1 MTTEQTSFETRLRR
15 RLTKG
20 IGIVAVLGA
29 VFLAGW
35 NLRTVAEAAPLPT
48 PNSTAST
55 VAAPP
60 PPPATAADR
69 TIGASRDSYADLVAQ
84 VAPAVVTIRSERRV
98 RAPRQFPF
106 ANDPMLRRFFGGQIP
121 DVPQEPQVEDALGSG
136 VIVKPDG
143 YVLTNH
149 HVVDGADQIR
159 VELTDR
165 RTFDAKVVGSDK
177 PSDLAVLK
185 INATGL
191 HSLPLGDSDRL
202 RVGDVVLAIGNPLG
216 VGQTVTMGIVSAKGR
231 VTGLSDGSFE
241 DFIQTDAPINQG
253 NSGGALIDTR
263 GELVGINSQIL
274 SPSGGSI
281 GIGFAVPA
289 NMAENVMDQLIQHG
303 KVRRGMLGITVQ
315 TVTSD
320 LAKSLGLSQVRGAL
334 VSGVR
339 PGSPAERAG
348 IHQGDVI
355 LTFDG
360 QPVSDSN
367 DLRNRVA
374 GSQPDSRA
382 MLEIQ
387 RDGHQQTVSAVL
399 GELPTERAAADAP
412 AGTGEGGRFGLSVEP
427 LTPEVGQ
434 QLGIKGIG
442 GLVVSGVTPGSPA
455 ANAGIRE
462 GDVIKQVNRKS
473 VNSVAELKEAL
484 AGADRRP
491 ALVLLVRQGNELFVA
506 LTPHNG

>member
-1 MTTEQTSFETRLRR
+1 MTTEQTSFRKRARTRLAMG
-15 RLTKG
+15 LG
-20 IGIVAVLGA
+20 ILALLGA
-29 VFLAGW
+29 VSFAGW
-35 NLRTVAEAAPLPT
+35 NFRAVAEAAPVTVPSTTAAT
-48 PNSTAST
+48 PLQ
-55 VAAPP
+55 
-60 PPPATAADR
+60 PPPAAADR
-69 TIGASRDSYADLVAQ
+69 TIGATRDSYADLVSQ

-106 ANDPMLRRFFGGQIP
+106 ADDPMLRRFFGGQIP
-121 DVPQEPQVEDALGSG
+121 EMPREPQIEDALGSG
-136 VIVKPDG
+136 VIVNPDG

-149 HVVDGADQIR
+149 HVVDGADQIK

-165 RTFDAKVVGSDK
+165 RTFDAKVVGSDR

-191 HSLPLGDSDRL
+191 HGLALGDSDRL
-202 RVGDVVLAIGNPLG
+202 RVGDVVLALGNPLG

-231 VTGLSDGSFE
+231 ATGLSDGSFE

-289 NMAENVMDQLIQHG
+289 NMAQNVMDQLIKHG
-303 KVRRGMLGITVQ
+303 KVRRGMLGVTVQ
-315 TVTSD
+315 TITSD
-320 LAKSLGLSQVRGAL
+320 LAKSLGLSEVRGAL
-334 VSGVR
+334 VSAVR

-348 IHQGDVI
+348 VHQGDVI
-355 LTFDG
+355 LSFNG

-367 DLRNRVA
+367 ELRNRVA
-374 GSQPDSRA
+374 RSQPDSQA
-382 MLEIQ
+382 TLAIQ
-387 RDGHQQTVSAVL
+387 RDGHQQTLTAAL
-399 GELPTERAAADAP
+399 GELPTERAAADTP
-412 AGTGEGGRFGLSVEP
+412 AGTGDGGRFGLSVEP
-427 LTPEVGQ
+427 LTPELGQ
-434 QLGIKGIG
+434 RLGVKGDS

-455 ANAGIRE
+455 ADAGIRE
-462 GDVIKQVNRKS
+462 GDVIRQVNRKS
-473 VNSVAELKEAL
+473 VNSVAELREAL

-506 LTPHNG
+506 LAAHNG